1 MNIDLLSDL
10 IGNIFFQTWLGA
22 LCAHL
27 LSLYSED
34 FKGTIPFIKK
44 LFPNKTETFYFR
56 LDFFI
61 LPLIGALLAYVLLDP
76 SSLKSSIFAGLS
88 WSGTLIA
95 MLKKNN
101 NKIESVENE

>member
-1 MNIDLLSDL
+1 MDVIYNIV
-10 IGNIFFQTWLGA
+10 GNIFFQTWLGA

-44 LFPNKTETFYFR
+44 LIPNKSDAIYFR
-56 LDFFI
+56 IDFVI

-76 SSLKSSIFAGLS
+76 TSLKSSIFAGLS

-101 NKIESVENE
+101 YRIETANNE

>member
-1 MNIDLLSDL
+1 MSTEIVSNIIES
-10 IGNIFFQTWLGA
+10 IFFQTWLGA

-27 LSLYSED
+27 LSLYSDE
-34 FKGTIPFIKK
+34 FKGTIPFVKK
-44 LFPNKTETFYFR
+44 LIPNKSETYYFR
-56 LDFFI
+56 VDFLI

-76 SSLKSSIFAGLS
+76 TSLKASIFAGLS

-101 NKIESVENE
+101 SKIENSENG

>member
-1 MNIDLLSDL
+1 MEDIFNKI
-10 IGNIFFQTWLGA
+10 IGNVFLQTWVGA

-44 LFPNKTETFYFR
+44 LIPNKSETLYFR
-56 LDFFI
+56 IDFFI
-61 LPLIGALLAYVLLDP
+61 LPIIGALLAYVLLDP
-76 SSLKSSIFAGLS
+76 NSLKTSIFAGLS

-95 MLKKNN
+95 LLNRNTKDK
-101 NKIESVENE
+101 